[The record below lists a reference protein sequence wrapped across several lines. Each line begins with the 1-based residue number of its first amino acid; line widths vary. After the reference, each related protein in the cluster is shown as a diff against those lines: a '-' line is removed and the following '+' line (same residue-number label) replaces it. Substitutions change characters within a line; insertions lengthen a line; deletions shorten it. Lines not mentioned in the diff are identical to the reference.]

1 MGGGV
6 DPAQDLSGAPFHP
19 QEVADW
25 SWSQTG
31 HTLLPSLSHHTHSP
45 YLPPAKPPPHS
56 AASQGYTPGSASP
69 TRPFSFRFHPV

>member
-31 HTLLPSLSHHTHSP
+31 HTLLPSHPLTV
-45 YLPPAKPPPHS
+45 PAPSK
-56 AASQGYTPGSASP
+56 ASS
-69 TRPFSFRFHPV
+69 PFSCFPGLHSWLGLTHPPLLLWISRCMTV